1 MQASSCKEKCNYHD
15 EWRADVGTDPII
27 SKDRKVDEENF
38 KEKNYVDT
46 F

>member
-1 MQASSCKEKCNYHD
+1 MQASLYQDKCNYHD
-15 EWRADVGTDPII
+15 EWRACVGTDPI